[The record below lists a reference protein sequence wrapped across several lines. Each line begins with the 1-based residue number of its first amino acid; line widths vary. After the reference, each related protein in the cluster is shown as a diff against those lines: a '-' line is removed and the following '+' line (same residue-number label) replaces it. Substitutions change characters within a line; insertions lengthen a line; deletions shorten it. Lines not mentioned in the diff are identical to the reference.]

1 MPDQTSSVGRHV
13 VTVRGG
19 LVLIRLHGDFL
30 LPDMVLFYGMLEDIC
45 RQHGAIDLIADL
57 RHSGTITADARRY
70 SIQAGRGLQFATSVM
85 FGVNPVM
92 RVLLTMLSRAATLL
106 RPRDNFPT
114 LRFLASEEEARA
126 FIALEQ
132 SRRAPYHPASG

>member
-30 LPDMVLFYGMLEDIC
+30 LPDMVMFYGMLEDIC

-70 SIQAGRGLQFATSVM
+70 SIRAGRGLQFATSVM

-106 RPRDNFPT
+106 RPRDKFPA

-132 SRRAPYHPASG
+132 SRRPPYHPAAG